1 MNPIIF
7 FSALTLL
14 TIWLCQRLKKPKNFP
29 PGPANLPIIGAIHY
43 LRENLLDSFLQLRSK
58 YGNIFGLRIGTTP
71 TVVISDFKT
80 CVKVF
85 KDANFSARPTYLTE
99 VMGSIM
105 GKPEDDPN
113 PNRGIVFSSGKTW
126 DEQRK
131 FILKTLSDHG
141 VGKSPLEGTVMEQVG
156 LLVKL
161 LRKDA
166 VKGAVKL
173 GDRFSISLVNSIWN
187 IVTGSQFDLE
197 DPFIH
202 NLYKG
207 IDAFIDANR
216 LIGIFMVFPW
226 LRHVI
231 CYLGGK
237 VKAMKEGV
245 RNMMKN
251 IVDDHLSAKHGVEG
265 DLVGS
270 YITKMSETTDTASSF
285 FGKRGRT
292 NLEQNML
299 ELFGAGANPVATTLS
314 FCFLYLAK
322 KPELQEKIFNE
333 IDEVVGD
340 ADVTMADLQ
349 CLPYT
354 NAFIHE
360 IMRITAIN
368 FIGTPHM
375 NYKAAKIGDYDV
387 PAGTTVFA
395 FLYYIMNDPTYWK
408 NPEEFRPERF
418 LEDGKFVK
426 DERLIPYLIGRRQCI
441 GMGLAQTEMFLFF
454 SNLVKT
460 FRFSEEKSEP
470 LPEPTPTMG
479 FVMGCP
485 AYKMK
490 VEDRF

>member
-7 FSALTLL
+7 FSALALL
-14 TIWLCQRLKKPKNFP
+14 SWWLVQRLKKPKNFP
-29 PGPANLPIIGAIHY
+29 PGPASLPIIGAVHH
-43 LRENLLDSFLQLRSK
+43 LKENLLDSFLQLREK

-99 VMGSIM
+99 VMGGLM
-105 GKPEDDPN
+105 TKPEDDPS

-131 FILKTLSDHG
+131 FILKTLSEHG
-141 VGKSPLEGTVMEQVG
+141 VGKSKLEGSVMEQVE
-156 LLVKL
+156 LLTKL

-166 VKGAVKL
+166 AKGAVKL
-173 GDRFSISLVNSIWN
+173 GERFSVSLVNSIWN

-197 DPFIH
+197 DPLIH
-202 NLYKG
+202 KIYKG
-207 IDAFIDANR
+207 IDVFIDSNR

-231 CYLGGK
+231 CYLGGQ
-237 VKAMKEGV
+237 VRQMKEGV
-245 RNMMKN
+245 RNMMKK
-251 IVDDHLSAKHGVEG
+251 IVDDHVSAMSGQEN
-265 DLVGS
+265 DLVDS
-270 YITKMSETTDTASSF
+270 YINKMSETSDPNSSF
-285 FGKRGRT
+285 FGKKGRT

-322 KPELQEKIFNE
+322 KPELQEKISQE
-333 IDEVVGD
+333 IRDTIGE
-340 ADVTMADLQ
+340 AEVTMSDVQ
-349 CLPYT
+349 RLPYT

-375 NYKAAKIGDYDV
+375 NYRSAKIGEYEV

-395 FLYYIMNDPTYWK
+395 FLYYILNDPTYWT
-408 NPEEFRPERF
+408 NP
-418 LEDGKFVK
+418 
-426 DERLIPYLIGRRQCI
+426 
-441 GMGLAQTEMFLFF
+441 
-454 SNLVKT
+454 
-460 FRFSEEKSEP
+460 
-470 LPEPTPTMG
+470 
-479 FVMGCP
+479 
-485 AYKMK
+485 
-490 VEDRF
+490 